1 VEYAADAVSQGRKKA
16 LILIGH
22 VPSEQA
28 GMEDC
33 ASWLKSF
40 VKGVSIEFIATQ
52 QPFWT
57 VRAPRSFRQ
66 SSMPLLS

>member
-1 VEYAADAVSQGRKKA
+1 LLLSSDSIGEKKA

-33 ASWLKSF
+33 TNWLKFF
-40 VKGVSIEFIATQ
+40 VKGVHIEFVATQ

-57 VRAPRSFRQ
+57 VPAPR
-66 SSMPLLS
+66 